1 MVAVQ
6 PNFSTFTYVDNAG
19 HSWNKRGLLDTA
31 QNAIDGSTP
40 LNASN
45 PTWPRKSRRY
55 SPREAVFQDPT
66 TLRTR
71 TAVMYTAA
79 AAAALTG
86 ASTLAVSIQGEATA
100 VNYDF
105 IGLNPER
112 VPKVKTSSHLIDHA

>member
-1 MVAVQ
+1 MAATQ
-6 PNFSTFTYVDNAG
+6 PNFATFTYVDNAG

-40 LNASN
+40 FNAGN

-71 TAVMYTAA
+71 TAVIYTSA

-86 ASTLAVSIQGEATA
+86 TSTLAVAIQGEATPISY
-100 VNYDF
+100 NF
-105 IGLNPER
+105 TGLNPER
-112 VPKVKTSSHLIDHA
+112 VPKVKTSGHLIDHP